1 MRRPVVLAVAVAL
14 AGGAACAP
22 PSSSAPC
29 EPSCATR
36 PPACDDGCP
45 TIADELCVD
54 GGCVRRGED
63 VVDVVVD
70 VNVDR
75 DLVGV
80 AALLLAVVDARVA
93 ACDDLSSVADVDA
106 ALAGNR
112 FEVSG
117 GSFHPDLPGGLVP
130 AGDVVVV
137 VDAVDEEGQVVGH
150 GCTPAAAG
158 AAGAGA
164 GADVVDVLVAVEAVS
179 QP

>member
-1 MRRPVVLAVAVAL
+1 MRRPVFPAVAAALAVGL
-14 AGGAACAP
+14 ACAP

-29 EPSCATR
+29 EPACATR

-54 GGCVRRGED
+54 SACVPRGQD
-63 VVDVVVD
+63 AVDVVVD
-70 VNVDR
+70 VNIDR
-75 DLVGV
+75 DLDGV

-93 ACDDLSSVADVDA
+93 GCGDLSAVADVDA

-117 GSFHPDLPGGLVP
+117 GSFHPDLSGGLVP

-137 VDAVDEEGQVVGH
+137 VDAVDEEGLVVGH
-150 GCTPAAAG
+150 GCTPAAAS
-158 AAGAGA
+158 
-164 GADVVDVLVAVEAVS
+164 ADVVDVLVAVEAVP